1 MGKIDKNRAKQ
12 MSAQSLGGLP
22 DATSRKGKT
31 SDDSLPTSE
40 SANRTMLFDVPK
52 AKGSL
57 NLLARY
63 GVNSL
68 EVLVARLQPTHL
80 EGFR

>member
-1 MGKIDKNRAKQ
+1 

-22 DATSRKGKT
+22 NATSRKGKT

-40 SANRTMLFDVPK
+40 STNRTMLFDVPK

-57 NLLARY
+57 NFLARY
-63 GVNSL
+63 GVTQLGS
-68 EVLVARLQPTHL
+68 
-80 EGFR
+80 